1 MDFGKLLHPL
11 LIFAIMIGVF
21 FLGKLWLDVANRKWE
36 NHDDNNKSQLHFM
49 PYKKGG
55 GDLVVES
62 SGQNDVTI
70 GALDI
75 YENEKTDV
83 TIKVSGIRV
92 YYEGGKSNFLT
103 LEDSEFK
110 EWIDFKETEITIKK
124 PHYEAVF
131 IFEWGSMK
139 GMPFDVYFTTDL
151 DPGTVRKIQFGPAKP

>member
-1 MDFGKLLHPL
+1 MYSKKLVGL
-11 LIFAIMIGVF
+11 LFFFIMIVAMVLLVGRH
-21 FLGKLWLDVANRKWE
+21 LKINNERWESLQNGQKPKLIP
-36 NHDDNNKSQLHFM
+36 FM
-49 PYKKGG
+49 KGG

-124 PHYEAVF
+124 SHYEAVF